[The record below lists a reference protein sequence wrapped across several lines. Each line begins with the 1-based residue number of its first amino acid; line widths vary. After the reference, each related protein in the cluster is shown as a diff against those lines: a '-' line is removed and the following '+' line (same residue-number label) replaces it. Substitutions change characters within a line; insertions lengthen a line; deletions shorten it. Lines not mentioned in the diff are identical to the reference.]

1 MVVAGVRQ
9 HPAVSQLGLAV
20 MNPQARAMPPA
31 AVLWEKYAINPL
43 TGEIHSR
50 RRPGLGPLGHFNGRY
65 WQINHNTAEQHM
77 RIQNHRLVWKWM
89 TGRDPEHTIDHKDRD
104 RSNNR
109 IWNLRDVDHTVQN
122 RNSSNC
128 KLSQDDI
135 ERIRALRATGLSQSV
150 IAKQFGVDQSRICQ
164 LTKPVQSST

>member
-1 MVVAGVRQ
+1 MNRQ
-9 HPAVSQLGLAV
+9 AK
-20 MNPQARAMPPA
+20 AMPPA

-43 TGEIHSR
+43 TGAIYSR
-50 RRPGLGPLGHFNGRY
+50 RRPGLGALGCFNGRY

-89 TGRDPEHTIDHKDRD
+89 TGRDPEHTIDHINRD
-104 RSNNR
+104 GSDNR
-109 IWNLRDVDHTVQN
+109 PWNLRDVDHTVQN

-135 ERIRALRATGLSQSV
+135 ERIRALRATGLSQRA

-164 LTKPVQSST
+164 LTRSGLPST